1 MPRRKKKIYEDEFY
15 IKNLIER
22 IVRECPRRQPTSEDE
37 RRAQMIMTE
46 EFEKLGLSSEV
57 EPFHFN
63 DNLYAN
69 IALHFGLG
77 TLGTAVS
84 GLIPPAGLF
93 LHLLAGSSYWADST
107 RRAYVLRRLFPFR
120 PSQNI
125 LATMPARDEP
135 ALRIV
140 FLAHAD
146 AAFTGL
152 LFDPK
157 RIRRF
162 VGGEGGES
170 RLPKRLLALTTRT
183 QFALAGFDL
192 LRVFLG
198 PLTWPLRPVEAL
210 LTAPAFIAFALNM
223 QVVLKNEIVPGANDD
238 LSGVAAL
245 PVLARRLAVGKHPDV
260 EYVFGVTGCEEA
272 SMGGADA
279 LARAKEGIWDRE
291 RTVIIGLDSLA
302 NGDLLFLEVE
312 GEVVKTPIPG
322 WLGRVVRDTAAS
334 EPRFAEVTGFEVP
347 VGGSDVAVFLAR
359 GWDGVC
365 LTCVDPEI
373 GAPQHY
379 HMPSDS
385 PENLDVDKVLYS
397 IDFAEKLTNSII
409 EHRLGQV
416 NKQ

>member
-1 MPRRKKKIYEDEFY
+1 MPRKKSAPFDEYAF
-15 IKNLIER
+15 ISDLVER

-37 RRAQMIMTE
+37 RRAQMMMKE
-46 EFEKLGLSSEV
+46 EFEKLDLKPAV
-57 EPFHFN
+57 EPFTFN

-84 GLIPPAGLF
+84 GVMPLAGFF
-93 LHLLAGSSYWADST
+93 LHMLAGSSYWADST
-107 RRAYVLRRLFPFR
+107 RRAYVLRRLFPFK

-125 LATMPARDEP
+125 LAAMPARGEP
-135 ALRIV
+135 NLRIV

-152 LFDPK
+152 MFDPK
-157 RIRRF
+157 WISRF
-162 VGGEGGES
+162 VGGGS
-170 RLPKRLLALTTRT
+170 YSSPLPKRVLAFTTRT

-192 LRVFLG
+192 LRVLLG

-245 PVLARRLAVGKHPDV
+245 PVLAQRLLPGKRPDV

-279 LARAKEGIWDRE
+279 LARAKDGIWNRD

-302 NGDLLFLEVE
+302 HGDLCFLEVE
-312 GEVVKTPIPG
+312 GEVVGMQIPG
-322 WLGRVVRDTAAS
+322 WLSEVVQSTAAS
-334 EPRFAEVTGFEVP
+334 EPRFAEVKGYEVP
-347 VGGSDVAVFLAR
+347 VGGSDVEAFLAH
-359 GWDGVC
+359 GWEGVC

-373 GAPQHY
+373 GAPHHY
-379 HMPSDS
+379 HVPSDT

-397 IDFAEKLTNSII
+397 IDFAQKLTHAII
-409 EHRLGQV
+409 EQRLGQF
-416 NKQ
+416 